1 MCQSLS
7 SRVEPVLSLLQD
19 AICDQTA
26 MHSQPSQRT
35 HLRWEEEE
43 KKVDE
48 RKLLWLDGAC
58 GVSGALPGPVPA
70 YCKVTSGRKV
80 VNEVEMNTGRSQ
92 PAAVRDARRSG
103 LVVEQGP

>member
-1 MCQSLS
+1 MCQSLR
-7 SRVEPVLSLLQD
+7 SRLEPVLSLLQR

-26 MHSQPSQRT
+26 GKSAIHSQPSQRT

-70 YCKVTSGRKV
+70 YCKVTGGERV
-80 VNEVEMNTGRSQ
+80 AQRGEDEQSQ
-92 PAAVRDARRSG
+92 PASSG
-103 LVVEQGP
+103 